1 MIPTQEEPT
10 LELSLLSYFKT
21 VAELENITKAAETLY
36 ISQPALS
43 KAIAKLEKSLDVTLF
58 ERRKGRIS
66 LSAMGR
72 VYYDYV
78 SSAFDVLEQ
87 GERRL
92 EELKEQSGDKVSI
105 AAPVAGV
112 LQEPIYNFLS
122 SGEQVQIH
130 QYLYEEHILES
141 ELLSGKLDFAVTPV
155 TIENSEIEQIKL
167 MEEEVFI
174 VVSDKHPLAQ
184 KKYVGL
190 GELEQESFL
199 VDEASFDQKIVRVLC
214 GLAGFEPKILLH
226 SNEGDL
232 VDDALRSNLGISLVP
247 ADLIYRKNMRSLAVL
262 RSTDVALVR
271 LLSVAKRRD
280 RILQANAARLYH
292 YTIHYF
298 ENLGRELGEYFG
310 EMFPETEFE
319 GRKNLGINNLK
330 D

>member
-1 MIPTQEEPT
+1 
-10 LELSLLSYFKT
+10 
-21 VAELENITKAAETLY
+21 
-36 ISQPALS
+36 
-43 KAIAKLEKSLDVTLF
+43 
-58 ERRKGRIS
+58 
-66 LSAMGR
+66 
-72 VYYDYV
+72 
-78 SSAFDVLEQ
+78 
-87 GERRL
+87 
-92 EELKEQSGDKVSI
+92 
-105 AAPVAGV
+105 VAGV

-247 ADLIYRKNMRSLAVL
+247 ADLIYRKNMRNLAVL

-319 GRKNLGINNLK
+319 GQKNLGINNLK